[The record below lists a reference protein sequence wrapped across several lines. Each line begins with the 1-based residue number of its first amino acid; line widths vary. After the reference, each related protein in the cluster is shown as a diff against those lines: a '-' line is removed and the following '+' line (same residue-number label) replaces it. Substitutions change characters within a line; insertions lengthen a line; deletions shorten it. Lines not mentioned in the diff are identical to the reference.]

1 VRSASTDATAGRL
14 GFWVERARKIGTLRH
29 GFQKFMSFFT
39 THNDAINNSVKTG
52 TIIALNPKKVPRPSM
67 VMLLTV
73 VALDV
78 DHTT

>member
-1 VRSASTDATAGRL
+1 MRSASTDATAGWL
-14 GFWVERARKIGTLRH
+14 GIWVEGTRKIGTLRH

-39 THNDAINNSVKTG
+39 THNDAINNGVKTG
-52 TIIALNPKKVPRPSM
+52 TIIALDPKEVPRPSV
-67 VMLLTV
+67 VMLFTV